1 MVEELR
7 VYCIRVIAK
16 NVTEVTPL
24 GQLSSRDLA
33 EVCGDLSP
41 DLALTLALS
50 LPLTDLYWLR
60 RARAHYPPPH
70 VALQG
75 MYAVRGE
82 AGAWKTAYMK
92 AYLSRALSSNPPP
105 GQIREGG
112 GGGRGGGVGGLKRH
126 VSQVPLLLQLCGH
139 ELTSL
144 TLPSLPQQARKSEG
158 VTGDSA
164 TTSPDL
170 PQLLHLLPR
179 LQNLSLRY
187 RDVSEGGFEG
197 RGGGGGRG
205 GESSAGAT
213 LQEVAA
219 LASALTTATP
229 ALTQLRISESCLDD
243 IKVEQLVSGLRSHP
257 ALTSLDIRHNSLTS
271 AAIPFLIDLMTSIP
285 LKLLNL
291 QHNDIGVKGTE
302 LLSVA
307 LARTPCL
314 SLEALL
320 MDLNPLGSAGGIA
333 ILKGAAEGGRRGGRG
348 GGGRGEG
355 EGGGESERECDGGV
369 GGGRNGREEGGGG
382 GDGREEEEEGR
393 EEGSGGEGRNG
404 REEEEKDGGDGEK
417 NGKEGGGD
425 GGKNGKEEGG
435 EKNGREAEG
444 GRKNGKEEGGEKKGR
459 EEESGGKN
467 GREAEDGGKN
477 GREAEGGGG
486 SGGGGC
492 GLKLLSLSGCRLDDS
507 CWPSITAALTHT
519 TSLTYLSLAANV
531 FKQDPPREVVESAKS
546 SGARVL
552 LSNLNGTTYFLGQ
565 VSRGRQL
572 APPFTGLQE
581 HLARLPP
588 LHDPLTQHLGPLPQL
603 HGLHL
608 HPKDFTLEEELRG
621 MCLFTK
627 NANTIINS

>member
-1 MVEELR
+1 MMVEELR

-24 GQLSSRDLA
+24 GHLSTRDLA
-33 EVCGDLSP
+33 EVCADLSP
-41 DLALTLALS
+41 DLPLTLALS

-75 MYAVRGE
+75 GTRG
-82 AGAWKTAYMK
+82 
-92 AYLSRALSSNPPP
+92 SRGMEDGVHEGVPEPCPLLHPP
-105 GQIREGG
+105 RSK
-112 GGGRGGGVGGLKRH
+112 GRGGVGGGRKEGGGVVGGGWKRH
-126 VSQVPLLLQLCGH
+126 ITVVSLLQLCGQ

-158 VTGDSA
+158 VSGESA

-179 LQNLSLRY
+179 LQVLSLRY
-187 RDVSEGGFEG
+187 RDVSEGGSEG
-197 RGGGGGRG
+197 RGGGGGR

-243 IKVEQLVSGLRSHP
+243 VKVEELVSGLRTHP
-257 ALTSLDIRHNSLTS
+257 ALTSLDLRHNSLTS
-271 AAIPFLIDLMTSIP
+271 SSIPFLIDLITSIP

-291 QHNDIGVKGTE
+291 QHNDIGVEGTE

-307 LARTPCL
+307 LARTPYL

-320 MDLNPLGSAGGIA
+320 MDLNPLGSAGGVA

-348 GGGRGEG
+348 GGGG
-355 EGGGESERECDGGV
+355 
-369 GGGRNGREEGGGG
+369 
-382 GDGREEEEEGR
+382 
-393 EEGSGGEGRNG
+393 
-404 REEEEKDGGDGEK
+404 
-417 NGKEGGGD
+417 
-425 GGKNGKEEGG
+425 
-435 EKNGREAEG
+435 
-444 GRKNGKEEGGEKKGR
+444 
-459 EEESGGKN
+459 
-467 GREAEDGGKN
+467 
-477 GREAEGGGG
+477 
-486 SGGGGC
+486 
-492 GLKLLSLSGCRLDDS
+492 
-507 CWPSITAALTHT
+507 
-519 TSLTYLSLAANV
+519 
-531 FKQDPPREVVESAKS
+531 DPPKEVVESAKA

-572 APPFTGLQE
+572 APPLTGLQE

-627 NANTIINS
+627 NGNTIINSYD